1 MFDKSVFKEYLK
13 SYIEDSLKMVIGGMS
28 KMAIKKPI
36 KLSAY
41 EGQLKHY
48 L

>member
-1 MFDKSVFKEYLK
+1 MA
-13 SYIEDSLKMVIGGMS
+13 IEKMAIEKMVIGEMG
-28 KMAIKKPI
+28 KIAIKKPI

-41 EGQLKHY
+41 EGQLKRY